1 VRNKS
6 SENKKA
12 RKIGRVVLVG
22 RPNTGKSSLL
32 NSIMSQK
39 VAITSPLPQTTRKNS
54 RVIYSDD
61 RGDIIFSDTPGI
73 MGKIDDLMG
82 KRINQE
88 APKELNQADV
98 IVCVVDISRPK
109 NEEENKVI
117 GLVRKSNAK
126 KILVYNKIDIAVDTK
141 DHLPEYNYL
150 EDEFDKTIAISAI
163 KNKHVKGLINLIFE
177 LLPKKINKE
186 TKYNIELIHDKN
198 KPKIG
203 INSKEYVQELIR
215 EKAYLFL
222 REEVPYSV
230 DIRVDQIIDKKNIIV
245 VKAII
250 LTTAERYKKMIIG
263 RGGKKI
269 KEIGYN
275 ARKELELMTGRKVYL
290 EMMVKIDAH
299 WMERELVS

>member
-1 VRNKS
+1 MHVQNRS
-6 SENKKA
+6 SENKKV
-12 RKIGRVVLVG
+12 GRVVLVG

-32 NSIMSQK
+32 NAIMSQK

-54 RVIYSDD
+54 RVVYSDD
-61 RGDIIFSDTPGI
+61 RGQIIFSDTPGI
-73 MGKIDDLMG
+73 IAKVDDLMG

-98 IVCVVDISRPK
+98 ILCLVDISRPK
-109 NEEENKVI
+109 NEEENKTI
-117 GLVRKSNAK
+117 GLVRKSKAK
-126 KILVYNKIDIAVDTK
+126 KILVYNKIDIAKDSK

-150 EDEFDKTIAISAI
+150 EDEFDRVIGVSAI
-163 KNKHVKGLINLIFE
+163 KDKNIKGLINLIFE
-177 LLPKKINKE
+177 LLPEEINKE
-186 TKYNIELIHDKN
+186 TEYNIEIMDNGN

-203 INSKEYVQELIR
+203 MNSKEYVQEIIR

-230 DIRVDQIIDKKNIIV
+230 DVRVDEIIDKRKMLVI
-245 VKAII
+245 KAAI

-263 RGGKKI
+263 KGGKKI

-275 ARKELELMTGRKVYL
+275 SRKELELMTGRKIFL
-290 EMMVKIDAH
+290 ELMVEIDKH
-299 WMERELVS
+299 WPEREIER